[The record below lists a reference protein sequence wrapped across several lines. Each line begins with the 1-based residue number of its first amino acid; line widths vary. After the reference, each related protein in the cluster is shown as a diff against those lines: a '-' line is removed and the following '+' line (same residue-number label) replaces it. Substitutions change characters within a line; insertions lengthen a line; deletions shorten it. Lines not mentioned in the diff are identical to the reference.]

1 MPKFSV
7 IIPVYNVEKYI
18 RRCITSVINQ
28 TFKDYEIIVI
38 NDGSTDNSIEIAK
51 EFPVKI
57 INSPHVSVS
66 EARNLGVK
74 KAKGE
79 YILFL
84 DSDDYWDNDLLK
96 KLTKSLKNNPDLVR
110 FQVRT
115 VTDNNETKDYN
126 LINKKMSTIY
136 S

>member
-96 KLTKSLKNNPDLVR
+96 KLTK
-110 FQVRT
+110 
-115 VTDNNETKDYN
+115 
-126 LINKKMSTIY
+126 
-136 S
+136 